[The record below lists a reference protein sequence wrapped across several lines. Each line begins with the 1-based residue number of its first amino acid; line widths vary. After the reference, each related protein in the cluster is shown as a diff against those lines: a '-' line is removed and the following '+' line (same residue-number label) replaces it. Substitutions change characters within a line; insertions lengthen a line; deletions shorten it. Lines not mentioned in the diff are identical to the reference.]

1 MTTIQNTIKE
11 AFDKRDRNFLNGSD
25 WTQNLPEDFRNEM
38 KSIWFDHPNN
48 KSFGQFLFNLM
59 NMND

>member
-25 WTQNLPEDFRNEM
+25 WTENLPEDFRNEM
-38 KSIWFDHPNN
+38 KSMWLDHPNN

>member
-38 KSIWFDHPNN
+38 KSMWLDHPNN

>member
-38 KSIWFDHPNN
+38 MSIWWDHPNN

>member
-11 AFDKRDRNFLNGSD
+11 AFDKRDRNFLSGSD
-25 WTQNLPEDFRNEM
+25 WTQNLPEDFRKMM
-38 KSIWFDHPNN
+38 KSLWLDHPNDN
-48 KSFGQFLFNLM
+48 SFGRFLLNLM

>member
-38 KSIWFDHPNN
+38 KSIWLDHPNN